1 MGKILFS
8 IIFQIPENAQHDTL
22 RYKLDNKGN
31 QKKGTNMSDNT
42 QKSVN
47 TGNPQLTTFTRNTV
61 PTRPSS
67 SESATKGS
75 TERK

>member
-1 MGKILFS
+1 
-8 IIFQIPENAQHDTL
+8 
-22 RYKLDNKGN
+22 
-31 QKKGTNMSDNT
+31 MSDNT
-42 QKSVN
+42 KKSVN